1 MTTTV
6 QDAAARAWVDVD
18 LHALAANARAIAAC
32 ARRPL
37 LPMVKAN
44 GYGLGAVQAAR
55 ALDGLA
61 PWGYGVAT
69 PDEGAQL
76 RAAHVS
82 RPVVVFTPL
91 QPPWIPAVLRDDLR
105 PSIGDLGALQAW
117 LGAGAGRP
125 FHVEIDTGMGRAG
138 IRWSD
143 RAAVA
148 TLAELVRDAPG
159 WEGVYTHFHSADSDT
174 SSVAQQWERFN
185 AVVAAL
191 PHRPPLVHAANS
203 AAALLGTRYAADL
216 VRPGIHLYGGPAGAD
231 APVPLPVARL
241 SARVVAT
248 RRLEAGE
255 PVSYGAAWRAAAPTT
270 IATLAI
276 GYADGLLRTLGDTG
290 LVALGD
296 RIVPIVGRVTMD
308 MAMVDAGDAA
318 VAPGD
323 VATIYGGPIALA
335 DQAERA
341 GTISYE
347 LLTALGPRVE
357 RRYGGTP

>member
-1 MTTTV
+1 VTTTD

-18 LHALAANARAIAAC
+18 LDALAANARAVAAR
-32 ARRPL
+32 AERPL

-44 GYGLGAVQAAR
+44 GYGLGAVRAAR
-55 ALDGLA
+55 ALDALG

-69 PDEGAQL
+69 PDEGAEL
-76 RAAHVS
+76 RAANVS

-91 QPPWIPAVLRDDLR
+91 QTRWIPALLRDDLR
-105 PSIGDLGALQAW
+105 PAIGDLAALRAW
-117 LGAGAGRP
+117 LDAGGGRP

-138 IRWSD
+138 VRWSD
-143 RAAVA
+143 LAAVSG
-148 TLAELVRDAPG
+148 LAEVLRNAAG
-159 WEGVYTHFHSADSDT
+159 WEGVYTHFHSADSDVA
-174 SSVAQQWERFN
+174 SVEEQWERFN
-185 AVVAAL
+185 AVVSAL

-203 AAALLGTRYAADL
+203 AAALLGNRYAADL

-231 APVPLPVARL
+231 APAPVPVARL
-241 SARVVAT
+241 AARVVAT
-248 RRLEAGE
+248 RRVEGGA
-255 PVSYGAAWRAAAPTT
+255 PVSYGATWRAASATT
-270 IATLAI
+270 IATLGI
-276 GYADGLLRTLGDTG
+276 GYADGVLRGLGGTG
-290 LVALGD
+290 IVALGD

-308 MAMVDAGDAA
+308 MTMVDAGDAP

-323 VATIYGGPIALA
+323 VATIFGGPIPLA

-357 RRYGGTP
+357 RRYGAS